1 MKEGKAMGASLEDR
15 FDVAIVGSGIVGL
28 GAAYA
33 AVRRGL
39 RVVVV
44 DRTER
49 PVGATIRNFGHLC
62 IGAQDGAAR
71 RYGEASRSI
80 WLRLAADAGFWAR
93 ESGTLVVARA
103 EDELALLEEAA
114 HAEAARGASGIRLL
128 TAAEITAQAP
138 VRAEVARGGAHV
150 AGDLQVN
157 PREAAG
163 AIVRHLAARG
173 VEFRF
178 RTSVTAVRTGLVQT
192 TRGDIAASDVVVAV
206 NHDLDQLLPEVA
218 ERAGVI
224 RCALDMMRVSAELRL
239 PLPAP
244 LLTGWSLVRYRRFAE
259 LGTASALRERLHA
272 ERPELA
278 ALDLNQMYTQLPD
291 GTLLLGDSHHR
302 AVQPEPFQPEAAF
315 DTYLAEAEALFDIR
329 GIRIRERWQG
339 VYAAASG
346 EFLVEEVAPRV
357 LALAAT
363 TGIGMTTGLGLAE
376 IETSRVF
383 GWGGG
388 AAGAAS
394 ASGPAV
400 VAVPSGAAGPAGA
413 AVPAG
418 VAVPAGAAGSA
429 ALHASAGSI
438 GEETTAAEG
447 GTAQEEDA

>member
-1 MKEGKAMGASLEDR
+1 MREGKAMTASPDDR

-44 DRTER
+44 DRTDR

-71 RYGEASRSI
+71 AYGEASRGI
-80 WLRLAADAGFWAR
+80 WLRLAAETGFWVR

-103 EDELALLEEAA
+103 EDERALLEEAA
-114 HAEAARGASGIRLL
+114 GAEGEDGGIRLL
-128 TAAEITAQAP
+128 SPSAVTELAP
-138 VRAEVARGGAHV
+138 VRPEVVHGGALV

-163 AIVRHLAARG
+163 AIVRHLAALG

-178 RTSVTAVRTGLVQT
+178 RTAVTAVETGLVRT
-192 TRGDIAASDVVVAV
+192 TRGDIAASDVIVAV
-206 NHDLDQLLPEVA
+206 NHDVDQLLPALA

-224 RCALDMMRVSAELRL
+224 RCALDMMRVSADLRS
-239 PLPAP
+239 PLQAP
-244 LLTGWSLVRYRRFAE
+244 LLTGWSLVRYRRFAG
-259 LGTASALRERLHA
+259 LGTATALRERLHA

-291 GTLLLGDSHHR
+291 GTMLLGDSHHK

-315 DTYLAEAEALFDIR
+315 DAFLAEARELFDVGGMR
-329 GIRIRERWQG
+329 VLERWQG
-339 VYAAASG
+339 VYAAAGG
-346 EFLVEEVAPRV
+346 EFLIEEVAPRV

-376 IETSRVF
+376 LETARVF
-383 GWGGG
+383 GWSGSGSGSADADASVADGAQTPAIAGG
-388 AAGAAS
+388 AGTT
-394 ASGPAV
+394 AV
-400 VAVPSGAAGPAGA
+400 V
-413 AVPAG
+413 
-418 VAVPAGAAGSA
+418 
-429 ALHASAGSI
+429 
-438 GEETTAAEG
+438 G
-447 GTAQEEDA
+447 GIAQEENA